1 MRFSENL
8 LIARIVLAAV
18 IVFSLVFGGGGAL
31 MDRRIAAEA
40 QFNADSESISAELNE
55 MRSNAVVLSSIA
67 AKYKTA
73 DQTFISDLNA
83 AVALLDEAKDV
94 SSKHAASLKL
104 DSAVENVYSNLTG
117 LQLGEMDAQD
127 ARYAYKNFTSAQ
139 LRIEHDGYN
148 ALAEEFNRDLD
159 RFPANLLGALRG
171 VKPLGL
177 FR

>member
-8 LIARIVLAAV
+8 PAARIVLVVV
-18 IVFSLVFGGGGAL
+18 IAFSLVFGGGGAL
-31 MDRRIAAEA
+31 MDRRTAAEA
-40 QFNADSESISAELNE
+40 QFFADSESISAELSE

-67 AKYKTA
+67 AKYDTA
-73 DQTFISDLNA
+73 NQAFITALNA
-83 AVALLDEAKDV
+83 AVAALDEAEDV
-94 SSKHAASLKL
+94 PSKHQAALTL

-117 LQLGEMDAQD
+117 LTLSDMDAQD

-148 ALAEEFNRDLD
+148 ALAEEFNRELNK
-159 RFPANLLGALRG
+159 FPANLLGALRG
-171 VKPLGL
+171 VTPLGL